1 MACRA
6 GRMKK
11 RRENPPFLH
20 FFAFIFVSHIDILIL
35 VWYNPIKGGVKHGR
49 KKENPYFNRGKA
61 AV

>member
-1 MACRA
+1 
-6 GRMKK
+6 MKK

-20 FFAFIFVSHIDILIL
+20 FFAFIFVSNIDILIL

-49 KKENPYFNRGKA
+49 KKENPYFNGGKA

>member
-1 MACRA
+1 
-6 GRMKK
+6 MKM

-20 FFAFIFVSHIDILIL
+20 FLAFILVSHIVILIL